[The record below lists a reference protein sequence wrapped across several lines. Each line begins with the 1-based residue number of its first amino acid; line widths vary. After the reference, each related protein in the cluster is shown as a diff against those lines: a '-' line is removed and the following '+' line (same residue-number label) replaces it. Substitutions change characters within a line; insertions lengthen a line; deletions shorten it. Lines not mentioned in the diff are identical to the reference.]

1 MYKRQTKSRAQIV
14 RENVFTLFNLL
25 NFIIAGLL
33 FAVGAYTNML
43 FLAVIFLNI
52 AVGIAQ
58 ELKAKKLVDELSILN
73 RPGVCVRRGAKDIQ
87 IELDEVVK
95 GDLMVLQSGNQICND
110 AVVVEGMLEVNESLL
125 TGESD
130 AVVKEAGSELYSG
143 SSVISGKAY
152 AKVTHVGNE
161 NYATKLANEVKKEK
175 RVASELLGFMN
186 KEAYDKT
193 VETGKVT
200 FFSRTKNRLWTKG
213 EESGNFLHVVSI
225 KADCDNDTLL
235 IQADPAGPVCHTGTD
250 TCWGEK
256 NEEPVMFLKAL
267 QDFIDKRHE
276 EMPEGS
282 YTTSLF
288 KKGVNRMAQK
298 VGEEAVE
305 TVIEA
310 TNGTREGFIYEASDL
325 IYHLIVLLTSKGLRM
340 EDLARELKSRH
351 KE

>member
-1 MYKRQTKSRAQIV
+1 MDTDMTGLSAQEVQERRERGEGGTGAKSITKSRAQII
-14 RENVFTLFNLL
+14 RENVITLFNLL

-95 GDLMVLQSGNQICND
+95 GDLMVLQSGNQIYND

-175 RVASELLGFMN
+175 RVASELLGSMN
-186 KEAYDKT
+186 KVTRFTSMLIVPLGVILFFEAFPAAAGAHAGSGGVVRRGASWYAA
-193 VETGKVT
+193 EGTGT
-200 FFSRTKNRLWTKG
+200 FNLDFTGDRS
-213 EESGNFLHVVSI
+213 H
-225 KADCDNDTLL
+225 
-235 IQADPAGPVCHTGTD
+235 PAG
-250 TCWGEK
+250 K
-256 NEEPVMFLKAL
+256 NEDPRSEYLFAGNTGACRYPVS
-267 QDFIDKRHE
+267 
-276 EMPEGS
+276 G
-282 YTTSLF
+282 
-288 KKGVNRMAQK
+288 
-298 VGEEAVE
+298 
-305 TVIEA
+305 
-310 TNGTREGFIYEASDL
+310 
-325 IYHLIVLLTSKGLRM
+325 
-340 EDLARELKSRH
+340 
-351 KE
+351 